1 MPIEALLIMLHE
13 LMAKGFWNS
22 QKALI
27 NAAGIKCAEEDELI
41 FEYLTNKEANIVL
54 SYGNR
59 VLEELNQDLIKEG
72 NNNFF
77 ILNKKSTFSKCVDL
91 WAESEYNKDKPIRD
105 IYYKDRYPA
114 KSYSLHVKSP
124 KIFSMQVIKT
134 TNIVE

>member
-59 VLEELNQDLIKEG
+59 VLEELNQDLIKE

-91 WAESEYNKDKPIRD
+91 WAESEYNKDKPIRNV
-105 IYYKDRYPA
+105 YYKDRYPD
-114 KSYSLHVKSP
+114 KSYSLHVKAP
-124 KIFSMQVIKT
+124 KTFSLKVKET
-134 TNIVE
+134 DSIVE